1 MLIEIIKMGVLFAG
15 SFIAAF
21 YGSTVGGMGFIT
33 LPLLILFGLPLPL
46 AIGTNRLVS
55 LIMDIT
61 ATIKFY
67 LHKQL
72 FISAALMIG
81 ITVSIGSFWGAHLL
95 SVVSEDFLKYF
106 TIFALIGAFLLTVFS
121 KKMGNQVYSFK
132 RHHVIIAIPIL
143 LLMGLYGGM
152 IGIAFGSLIIL
163 VPAMIGYNF
172 TQSAGIAR
180 ICGVMMSLTA
190 TYVFITQNMIN
201 YSYAIPMIFG
211 VIGGSWVGISF
222 SLKKGDKYIKI
233 LLIIV
238 LLMSVIQLLF
248 FKE

>member
-1 MLIEIIKMGVLFAG
+1 MLIEIIKIGVLFVG

-21 YGSTVGGMGFIT
+21 YASTVGGMGFIT

-72 FISAALMIG
+72 FIATALMIG
-81 ITVSIGSFWGAHLL
+81 ITVSIGSFFGAHLL
-95 SVVSEDFLKYF
+95 SVVSGDFLKYF
-106 TIFALIGAFLLTVFS
+106 TILALTVAFLLTVFS

-132 RHHVIIAIPIL
+132 KRHVVIVIPIL

-163 VPAMIGYNF
+163 VPAMMGYNF
-172 TQSAGIAR
+172 IQSAGIAR

-190 TYVFITQNMIN
+190 TYVFVNQNMIN
-201 YSYAIPMIFG
+201 YFYAGPMILG
-211 VIGGSWVGISF
+211 VIGGSWLGVSMSI
-222 SLKKGDKYIKI
+222 KKGNIYIKI
-233 LLIIV
+233 LLGV
-238 LLMSVIQLLF
+238 TLLVSIIQLLF
-248 FKE
+248 FPK